1 MKELTDIIEEI
12 VELCYQQ
19 KKIEA
24 YEKINLFISMIAQII
39 VELPEDKVV
48 EINAILQSI
57 LSSMETSDI
66 VAVAD
71 LLEYELKEKLV

>member
-1 MKELTDIIEEI
+1 MKELVNLIEEI

-19 KKIEA
+19 KKAEA
-24 YEKINLFISMIAQII
+24 YEKINLFINEI
-39 VELPEDKVV
+39 VKTIVGLPESKVV
-48 EINAILQSI
+48 EVNEILQNI
-57 LSSMETSDI
+57 LSAMEENDI